1 MIKLSY
7 TENLY
12 LITFNVS
19 HIQELLLS
27 SPGVV
32 LVIQRRRFRGGFAYR
47 YQVGAITDTVQIPKQ
62 MLSMYTPDD
71 IAPYIKRKQWSPY
84 LSAKRIN
91 EQLEKY
97 HCYVRVPK

>member
-1 MIKLSY
+1 MITLSA

-19 HIQELLLS
+19 HIQEFRLS
-27 SPGVV
+27 SPDIILVV
-32 LVIQRRRFRGGFAYR
+32 QRRRFRGGFAYR
-47 YQVGAITDTVQIPKQ
+47 YQVGAITNTIQIPKQ
-62 MLSMYTPDD
+62 MLSMYAPDD
-71 IAPYIKRKQWSPY
+71 IAPYIKREQWSPY

-97 HCYVRVPK
+97 HCYVRVPR